1 MWPHKS
7 VDLWALVVGIAGL
20 FLAYPLAVLGH
31 IHAQWWRDRFA
42 ERSLKSLNK
51 RIEKLEKQATEYE
64 GKYTLLS
71 EGEEE
76 ILKALEG
83 VALLV
88 GLGVAILTFFLLLGV
103 RYIPQLSDYD
113 ARRMLGLGL
122 VSAFA
127 TFLVEVVIFGR
138 FARFRIRRSPSYRK
152 QIQQSI
158 KRLKERLA
166 VTTTE

>member
-1 MWPHKS
+1 MRYS
-7 VDLWALVVGIAGL
+7 SDSWALVVGIIGL

-42 ERSLKSLNK
+42 ERSRKSLKK
-51 RIEKLEKQATEYE
+51 RIQKLEKEAADYE
-64 GKYTLLS
+64 EQYALLS

-76 ILKALEG
+76 ILKAVEG

-122 VSAFA
+122 VSALA
-127 TFLVEVVIFGR
+127 TFLVEVVIFGQ
-138 FARFRIRRSPSYRK
+138 FARFRIRRSSSYRK
-152 QIQQSI
+152 GIQESI
-158 KRLKERLA
+158 KRLNERLA
-166 VTTTE
+166 ETTAE